1 MKKKKILSVA
11 LLLGLSAILLVTTPM
26 TRVSADNRTD
36 LQEAEKEKESLE
48 KDLKEAQDLI
58 DSLKDSKS
66 DVKQDVDKLN
76 EKLNEISDKID
87 DLETQLKEK
96 QQEIEDMEAA
106 LANAKDQEAVQY
118 ENMKKRIKFLYE
130 NNQNSN
136 LEMLLSSESF
146 TDFLN
151 TAEYITQISQY
162 DRKMLKAYQSTQETI
177 AQTQK
182 DLEQEYTNLAS
193 LEEKVKAE
201 KQAVAALQAAKK
213 GELAEV
219 TEDLTDAEALAKSY
233 EDEIKAQN
241 EVIAQIQAAQKK
253 AEQSGGNT
261 NSSSSSSTSSGN
273 QTQGTGT
280 MMWPCPSSHR
290 ITSDY
295 GPRTSPT
302 AGASTNHKGI
312 DIGAAYGA
320 DIVAA
325 DSGVVLISTYSQ
337 SAGNYIVI
345 DHGDGICTVYMH
357 ASSRLVS
364 VGNTVTR
371 GQVIA
376 KVGSTGYSTGNHLH
390 FGVTV
395 NGSYVSPWGYVK

>member
-1 MKKKKILSVA
+1 MKKNKV
-11 LLLGLSAILLVTTPM
+11 LLAVGVLGLSAVLLAVTPM
-26 TRVSADNRTD
+26 THVNADNQTD
-36 LQEAEKEKESLE
+36 LQEAQKEKESLE
-48 KDLKEAQDLI
+48 KDLKEAQELI
-58 DSLKDSKS
+58 DSLKNSKS
-66 DVKQDVDKLN
+66 DVKQDVDQLNKKLN
-76 EKLNEISDKID
+76 DISAKVEELEK
-87 DLETQLKEK
+87 QLKAK
-96 QQEIEDMEAA
+96 QQEIADMESA
-106 LANAKDQEAVQY
+106 LASAKEQESIQY

-130 NNQNSN
+130 NNQTSN
-136 LEMLLSSESF
+136 IEMLLSSESF

-162 DRKMLKAYQSTQETI
+162 DRKMLKAYQTTQQTI

-182 DLEQEYTNLAS
+182 DLQQEYANLTT
-193 LEEKVKAE
+193 LEEQVKKE

-219 TEDLTDAEALAKSY
+219 SEDLTDAETLAKAY

-241 EVIAQIQAAQKK
+241 EVIAQIQAAQKQ
-253 AEQSGGNT
+253 AEESP
-261 NSSSSSSTSSGN
+261 SGN
-273 QTQGTGT
+273 QTQGTGSMT
-280 MMWPCPSSHR
+280 WPCPSSRR

-295 GPRTSPT
+295 GPRKSPT

-312 DIGAAYGA
+312 DIGAMYGA

-325 DSGVVLISTYSQ
+325 DSGKVLISTYSQ

-345 DHGDGICTVYMH
+345 DHGGGICTVYMH

-364 VGNTVTR
+364 VGDNVTR

-395 NGSYVSPWGYVK
+395 NGSYVSPWGYVN

>member
-1 MKKKKILSVA
+1 MKKNKV
-11 LLLGLSAILLVTTPM
+11 LLAVGVLGLSAVLLAVTPM
-26 TRVSADNRTD
+26 THVNADNQTD
-36 LQEAEKEKESLE
+36 LQEAQKEKESLE
-48 KDLKEAQDLI
+48 KDLKEAQELI
-58 DSLKDSKS
+58 DSLKNSKS
-66 DVKQDVDKLN
+66 DVKQDVDQLNKKLN
-76 EKLNEISDKID
+76 DISAKVEELEK
-87 DLETQLKEK
+87 QLKAK
-96 QQEIEDMEAA
+96 QQEIADMESA
-106 LANAKDQEAVQY
+106 LASAKEQESIQY

-130 NNQNSN
+130 NNQTSN
-136 LEMLLSSESF
+136 IEMLLSSESF

-162 DRKMLKAYQSTQETI
+162 DRKMLKAYQTTQQTI

-182 DLEQEYTNLAS
+182 DLQQEYANLTT
-193 LEEKVKAE
+193 LEEQVKKE

-219 TEDLTDAEALAKSY
+219 SEDLTDAETLAKAY

-241 EVIAQIQAAQKK
+241 EVIAQIQAAQKQ
-253 AEQSGGNT
+253 AEESPSGD
-261 NSSSSSSTSSGN
+261 
-273 QTQGTGT
+273 QTQGTGSMT
-280 MMWPCPSSHR
+280 WPCPSSRR

-295 GPRTSPT
+295 GPRKSPT

-312 DIGAAYGA
+312 DIGAMYGA

-325 DSGVVLISTYSQ
+325 DSGRVLISTYSQ

-345 DHGDGICTVYMH
+345 DHGGGICTVYMH

-364 VGNTVTR
+364 VGDNVTR

-395 NGSYVSPWGYVK
+395 NGSYVSPWGYVN

>member
-1 MKKKKILSVA
+1 MKKNKV
-11 LLLGLSAILLVTTPM
+11 LLAVGVLGLSAVLLAVTPM
-26 TRVSADNRTD
+26 TRVNADNKTD
-36 LQEAEKEKESLE
+36 LQEAQKEKESLE
-48 KDLKEAQDLI
+48 KDLKEAQELI
-58 DSLKDSKS
+58 DSLKNSKS
-66 DVKQDVDKLN
+66 DVKQDVDQLNKKLN
-76 EKLNEISDKID
+76 DISAKVEELEK
-87 DLETQLKEK
+87 QLKAK
-96 QQEIEDMEAA
+96 QQEIADMETA
-106 LANAKDQEAVQY
+106 LASAKEQESIQY

-130 NNQNSN
+130 NNQTSN
-136 LEMLLSSESF
+136 IEMLLSSESF

-162 DRKMLKAYQSTQETI
+162 DRKMLETYQTTQQTI

-182 DLEQEYTNLAS
+182 DLQQEYANLTT
-193 LEEKVKAE
+193 LEEQVKKE

-219 TEDLTDAEALAKSY
+219 SEDLTDAETLAKAY

-241 EVIAQIQAAQKK
+241 EVIAQIQAAQKR
-253 AEQSGGNT
+253 AQE
-261 NSSSSSSTSSGN
+261 SSSGD
-273 QTQGTGT
+273 QTQGTGSMT
-280 MMWPCPSSHR
+280 WPCPSSHR

-295 GPRTSPT
+295 GPRKSPT

-312 DIGAAYGA
+312 DIGAVYGA

-325 DSGVVLISTYSQ
+325 DSGRVLISTYSQ

-345 DHGDGICTVYMH
+345 DHGGGICTVYMH

-364 VGNTVTR
+364 VGDNVTR

-395 NGSYVSPWGYVK
+395 NGSYVSPWGYVN

>member
-1 MKKKKILSVA
+1 MKKNKV
-11 LLLGLSAILLVTTPM
+11 LLAVGVLGLSAVLLAVTPM
-26 TRVSADNRTD
+26 THVNADNQTD
-36 LQEAEKEKESLE
+36 LQEAQKEKESLE
-48 KDLKEAQDLI
+48 KDLKEAQELI
-58 DSLKDSKS
+58 DSLKNSKS
-66 DVKQDVDKLN
+66 DVKQDVDQLNKKLN
-76 EKLNEISDKID
+76 DISAKVEELEK
-87 DLETQLKEK
+87 QLKAK
-96 QQEIEDMEAA
+96 QQEIADMESA
-106 LANAKDQEAVQY
+106 LASAKEQESIQY

-130 NNQNSN
+130 NNQTSN
-136 LEMLLSSESF
+136 IEMLLSSESF

-162 DRKMLKAYQSTQETI
+162 DRKMLKAYQTTQQTI

-182 DLEQEYTNLAS
+182 DLQQEYANLTT
-193 LEEKVKAE
+193 LEEQVKKE

-219 TEDLTDAEALAKSY
+219 SEDLTDAETLAKAY

-241 EVIAQIQAAQKK
+241 EVIAQIQAAQKQ
-253 AEQSGGNT
+253 AEESPSGD
-261 NSSSSSSTSSGN
+261 
-273 QTQGTGT
+273 QTQGTGSMT
-280 MMWPCPSSHR
+280 WPCPSSRR

-295 GPRTSPT
+295 GPRKSPT

-312 DIGAAYGA
+312 DIGAMYGA

-325 DSGVVLISTYSQ
+325 DSGKVLISTYSQ

-345 DHGDGICTVYMH
+345 DHGGGICTVYMH

-364 VGNTVTR
+364 VGDNVTR

-395 NGSYVSPWGYVK
+395 NGSYVSPWGYVN

>member
-1 MKKKKILSVA
+1 MKKNKV
-11 LLLGLSAILLVTTPM
+11 LLTVGVLGLSAVLLAVTPM
-26 TRVSADNRTD
+26 TRVNADNQTD
-36 LQEAEKEKESLE
+36 LREAQKEKESLE
-48 KDLKEAQDLI
+48 KDLKEAQELI
-58 DSLKDSKS
+58 DSLKNSKS
-66 DVKQDVDKLN
+66 DVKQDVDQLNKKLN
-76 EKLNEISDKID
+76 DISAKVEELEK
-87 DLETQLKEK
+87 QLKAK
-96 QQEIEDMEAA
+96 QQEIADMETA
-106 LANAKDQEAVQY
+106 LASAKEQESIQY

-130 NNQNSN
+130 NNQTSN
-136 LEMLLSSESF
+136 IEMLLSSESF

-162 DRKMLKAYQSTQETI
+162 DRKMLETYQTTQQTI

-182 DLEQEYTNLAS
+182 DLQQEYANLTT
-193 LEEKVKAE
+193 LEEQVKKE

-219 TEDLTDAEALAKSY
+219 SEDLTDAETLAKAY

-241 EVIAQIQAAQKK
+241 EVIAQIQAAQKR
-253 AEQSGGNT
+253 APE
-261 NSSSSSSTSSGN
+261 SSSGD
-273 QTQGTGT
+273 QTQGTGSMT
-280 MMWPCPSSHR
+280 WPCPSSRR

-295 GPRTSPT
+295 GPRKSPT

-312 DIGAAYGA
+312 DIGAMYGA

-325 DSGVVLISTYSQ
+325 DSGRVLISTYSQ

-345 DHGDGICTVYMH
+345 DHGGGICTVYMH

-364 VGNTVTR
+364 VGDNVTR

-395 NGSYVSPWGYVK
+395 NGSYVSPWGYVN

>member
-1 MKKKKILSVA
+1 MKKNKV
-11 LLLGLSAILLVTTPM
+11 LLAVGVLGLSAVLLAVTPM
-26 TRVSADNRTD
+26 THVNADNQTD
-36 LQEAEKEKESLE
+36 LQEAQKEKESLE
-48 KDLKEAQDLI
+48 KDLKEAQELI
-58 DSLKDSKS
+58 DSLKNSKS
-66 DVKQDVDKLN
+66 DVKQDVDQLNKKLN
-76 EKLNEISDKID
+76 DISAKVEELEK
-87 DLETQLKEK
+87 QLKAK
-96 QQEIEDMEAA
+96 QQEIADMESA
-106 LANAKDQEAVQY
+106 LASAKERESIQY

-130 NNQNSN
+130 NNQTSN
-136 LEMLLSSESF
+136 IEMLLSSESF

-162 DRKMLKAYQSTQETI
+162 DRKMLKAYQTTQQTI

-182 DLEQEYTNLAS
+182 DLQQEYANLTT
-193 LEEKVKAE
+193 LEEQVKKE

-219 TEDLTDAEALAKSY
+219 SEDLTDAETLAKAY

-241 EVIAQIQAAQKK
+241 EVIAQIQAAQKQ
-253 AEQSGGNT
+253 AEESPSGD
-261 NSSSSSSTSSGN
+261 
-273 QTQGTGT
+273 QTQGTGSMT
-280 MMWPCPSSHR
+280 WPCPSSRR

-295 GPRTSPT
+295 GPRKSPT

-312 DIGAAYGA
+312 DIGAMYGA

-325 DSGVVLISTYSQ
+325 DSGKVLISTYSQ

-345 DHGDGICTVYMH
+345 DHGGGICTVYMH

-364 VGNTVTR
+364 VGDNVTR

-395 NGSYVSPWGYVK
+395 NGSYVSPWGYVN

>member
-1 MKKKKILSVA
+1 MKKNKV
-11 LLLGLSAILLVTTPM
+11 LLAVGVLGLSAVLLAVTPM
-26 TRVSADNRTD
+26 TRVNADNQTD
-36 LQEAEKEKESLE
+36 LQEAQKEKESLE
-48 KDLKEAQDLI
+48 KDLKEAQELI
-58 DSLKDSKS
+58 DSLKNSKS
-66 DVKQDVDKLN
+66 DVKQDVDQLNKKLN
-76 EKLNEISDKID
+76 DISAKVEELEK
-87 DLETQLKEK
+87 QLKAK
-96 QQEIEDMEAA
+96 QQEIADMETA
-106 LANAKDQEAVQY
+106 LASAKEQESIQY

-130 NNQNSN
+130 NNRTSN
-136 LEMLLSSESF
+136 IEMLLSSESF

-162 DRKMLKAYQSTQETI
+162 DRKMLETYQTTQQTI

-182 DLEQEYTNLAS
+182 DLQQEYANLTT
-193 LEEKVKAE
+193 LEEQVKKE
-201 KQAVAALQAAKK
+201 KQAVAALQAVKK

-219 TEDLTDAEALAKSY
+219 SEDLTDAETLAKAY

-241 EVIAQIQAAQKK
+241 EVIAQIQAAQKR
-253 AEQSGGNT
+253 AQE
-261 NSSSSSSTSSGN
+261 SSSGD
-273 QTQGTGT
+273 QTQGTGSMT
-280 MMWPCPSSHR
+280 WPCPSSRR

-295 GPRTSPT
+295 GPRKSPT

-312 DIGAAYGA
+312 DIGAVYGA

-325 DSGVVLISTYSQ
+325 DSGRVLISTYSQ

-345 DHGDGICTVYMH
+345 DHGGGICTVYMH

-364 VGNTVTR
+364 VGDNVTR

-395 NGSYVSPWGYVK
+395 NGSYVSPWGYVN

>member
-1 MKKKKILSVA
+1 MKKNKV
-11 LLLGLSAILLVTTPM
+11 LLAVGVLGLSAVLLAVTPM
-26 TRVSADNRTD
+26 TRVNADNQTD
-36 LQEAEKEKESLE
+36 LQEAQKEKESLE
-48 KDLKEAQDLI
+48 KDLKEAQELI
-58 DSLKDSKS
+58 DSLKNSKS
-66 DVKQDVDKLN
+66 DVKQDVDQLNKKLN
-76 EKLNEISDKID
+76 DISAKVEELEK
-87 DLETQLKEK
+87 QLKAK
-96 QQEIEDMEAA
+96 QQEIADMESA
-106 LANAKDQEAVQY
+106 LASAKEQESIQY

-130 NNQNSN
+130 NNQTSN
-136 LEMLLSSESF
+136 IEMLLSSESF

-162 DRKMLKAYQSTQETI
+162 DRKMLKAYQTTQQTI

-182 DLEQEYTNLAS
+182 DLQQEYANLTT
-193 LEEKVKAE
+193 LEEQVKKE

-219 TEDLTDAEALAKSY
+219 SEDLTDAETLAKAY

-241 EVIAQIQAAQKK
+241 EVIAQIQAAQKQ
-253 AEQSGGNT
+253 AEESPSGD
-261 NSSSSSSTSSGN
+261 
-273 QTQGTGT
+273 QTQGTGSMT
-280 MMWPCPSSHR
+280 WPCPSSRR

-295 GPRTSPT
+295 GPRKSPT

-312 DIGAAYGA
+312 DIGAMYGA

-325 DSGVVLISTYSQ
+325 DSGRVLISTYSQ

-345 DHGDGICTVYMH
+345 DHGGGICTVYMH

-364 VGNTVTR
+364 VGDNVTR

-395 NGSYVSPWGYVK
+395 NGSYVSPWGYVN